1 MESLCAAPRL
11 AGART
16 SVAAPLCTPSRQ
28 RDGRTVARAAAAA
41 AAPPRSSTSP
51 RRRHRRRCRQPSSG
65 RDSGWGSP
73 SADTLDW
80 PASSGDSEDEDA
92 ELDLF
97 PEESEGDPEFVVE
110 NVLATAL
117 IALAVL
123 AGGAILF
130 KLLYIAYALI
140 SAAVRYTAVGILL
153 AVGLLAFQPGRW
165 WF

>member
-1 MESLCAAPRL
+1 M
-11 AGART
+11 
-16 SVAAPLCTPSRQ
+16 
-28 RDGRTVARAAAAA
+28 
-41 AAPPRSSTSP
+41 
-51 RRRHRRRCRQPSSG
+51 
-65 RDSGWGSP
+65 
-73 SADTLDW
+73 
-80 PASSGDSEDEDA
+80 
-92 ELDLF
+92 
-97 PEESEGDPEFVVE
+97 VE